1 MFFSFIYHTFSCR
14 SEKDYDCFLTYDLLG
29 IALSLLAIYLSGI
42 YYAFWCHPQ
51 LRYFYSISVA
61 VIFVIAIVLQV
72 PRLNVSPNIK
82 IVVFVSWAAYG
93 IVPTTHWTVLMGGL
107 HNPIVKVSMC
117 IEISLFVTINYSL
130 LLYRWRY
137 SATYLHIMLQCC
149 IYI

>member
-1 MFFSFIYHTFSCR
+1 M
-14 SEKDYDCFLTYDLLG
+14 
-29 IALSLLAIYLSGI
+29 
-42 YYAFWCHPQ
+42 
-51 LRYFYSISVA
+51 
-61 VIFVIAIVLQV
+61 IAIVLQV

-130 LLYRWRY
+130 LLYRW
-137 SATYLHIMLQCC
+137 
-149 IYI
+149 